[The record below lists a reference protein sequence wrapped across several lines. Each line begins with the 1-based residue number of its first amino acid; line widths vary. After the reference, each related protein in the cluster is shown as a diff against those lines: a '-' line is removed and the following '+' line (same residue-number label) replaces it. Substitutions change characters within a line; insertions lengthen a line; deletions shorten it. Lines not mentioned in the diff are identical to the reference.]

1 MSSERETSRILTVYY
16 TYLNGKD
23 RRPLI
28 RLQGKWLQDLGFQSG
43 DKVVIEEHSG
53 ALLIKAVT
61 DEMTEKEKARSG
73 R

>member
-1 MSSERETSRILTVYY
+1 MSSGRENSRILTVYY

-43 DKVVIEEHSG
+43 DKVVIEEHGG

-61 DEMTEKEKARSG
+61 DEITEKEKARSG

>member
-1 MSSERETSRILTVYY
+1 MSGENENSRILTVYY

-61 DEMTEKEKARSG
+61 DEITEKEKARSG